1 METPLTI
8 SLIGSGN
15 VATHL
20 AKAWAQK
27 GVIIRHIISKTKTHA
42 ELLGVQTNAQK
53 TSDSLY
59 DLDDLSDYYLIAVQD
74 DHIEEVIFSF
84 PFCLTGNQI
93 VLHTSGT
100 FDEHKLE
107 VIAKNYGCLYPLQT
121 FSKTKEVD
129 LKNTPFFISSNE
141 KESFDS
147 IEQLAGILSDTV
159 IHKNNNDRQKIHVA
173 AVFANNFT
181 NHLYTISKDFCQK
194 NNLNFDLLWPLI
206 EEGTKKARTNGPEFS
221 QTGPAVRN
229 DKKTIQH
236 HEYLLENDPEWLSL
250 YQLFTHLIQKRHNP
264 S

>member
-1 METPLTI
+1 MFVSI
-8 SLIGSGN
+8 
-15 VATHL
+15 
-20 AKAWAQK
+20 
-27 GVIIRHIISKTKTHA
+27 
-42 ELLGVQTNAQK
+42 TN
-53 TSDSLY
+53 
-59 DLDDLSDYYLIAVQD
+59 
-74 DHIEEVIFSF
+74 FF
-84 PFCLTGNQI
+84 
-93 VLHTSGT
+93 
-100 FDEHKLE
+100 
-107 VIAKNYGCLYPLQT
+107 KNKRSRFKKYTL
-121 FSKTKEVD
+121 
-129 LKNTPFFISSNE
+129 FISSNE

-159 IHKNNNDRQKIHVA
+159 IHKNHNDRQKIHVA

-250 YQLFTHLIQKRHNP
+250 YQLFTHLIQKRHKI